1 MTFLPPTDQD
11 GRDVLKR
18 LDNISEYPFYV
29 YLKRS
34 AYPIYKNIIYNSGIH
49 LNDIID
55 YGDEIRFK
63 RKQDCDLF
71 KLLAIDFVEG

>member
-1 MTFLPPTDQD
+1 MTFLPPNDQD

-34 AYPIYKNIIYNSGIH
+34 AYPIYKNIIRNAGIC
-49 LNDIID
+49 LN
-55 YGDEIRFK
+55 EIYDAGFGVRFK
-63 RKQDCDLF
+63 NKQDRDLF
-71 KLLAIDFVEG
+71 ELLLK